1 MTFIAS
7 SSDQSVVS
15 LPSPPILH
23 VSHLRRSGPC
33 NFDTGAK
40 KDFARKTQGF
50 VSMRPIPVRLM
61 EKAHK
66 ETSMGTLIMKI
77 LAGCRAMGPYLLIEL
92 VLPGG
97 TLIAILL
104 WLYRS
109 SRSGS
114 TSGIGR
120 GGRIGGC
127 KWRIAPDVS

>member
-1 MTFIAS
+1 
-7 SSDQSVVS
+7 
-15 LPSPPILH
+15 
-23 VSHLRRSGPC
+23 
-33 NFDTGAK
+33 
-40 KDFARKTQGF
+40 
-50 VSMRPIPVRLM
+50 MRPIPVRLM